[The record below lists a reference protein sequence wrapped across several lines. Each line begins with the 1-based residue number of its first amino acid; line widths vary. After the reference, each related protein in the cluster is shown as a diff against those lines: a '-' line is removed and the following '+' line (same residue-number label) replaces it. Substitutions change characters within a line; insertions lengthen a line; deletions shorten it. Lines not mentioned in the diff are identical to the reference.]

1 MGVFATRGC
10 KEDFVPNPEL
20 LNEGKVIFVNSAA
33 LLSWLLQSAF
43 FLRCITCVFCKH

>member
-20 LNEGKVIFVNSAA
+20 LNEGKVIS
-33 LLSWLLQSAF
+33 STLQLCS
-43 FLRCITCVFCKH
+43 RGFCKVHFS